1 MYTCDQTAPSLTVS
15 IGVPLYTLGEGLMIY
30 FRKPG
35 HSVGWIVFTQ
45 ILIAIGGS
53 SFTIVQQVAV
63 LAAGTHKD
71 AAGML
76 ALLGL
81 FGYFGGAVGNSISG
95 AIWTNTLPDALQKYL
110 PADALADWE
119 SIYDS
124 LDVQLSYPVGDPV
137 REAISLAYAEAQ
149 SRMLIAGTAVMGL
162 ACLCVLMIKNIKVS
176 EIEQVKGVLF

>member
-63 LAAGTHKD
+63 LAVGSTTGDSGGDSAGRRPDGASRKS
-71 AAGML
+71 
-76 ALLGL
+76 
-81 FGYFGGAVGNSISG
+81 GGAKGCAEHV
-95 AIWTNTLPDALQKYL
+95 L
-110 PADALADWE
+110 
-119 SIYDS
+119 
-124 LDVQLSYPVGDPV
+124 V
-137 REAISLAYAEAQ
+137 R
-149 SRMLIAGTAVMGL
+149 R
-162 ACLCVLMIKNIKVS
+162 
-176 EIEQVKGVLF
+176 